1 MKCDICGTESDFD
14 AGFIKE
20 RRSFRSSRRTLC
32 PTCWSRRRHAFEG
45 WYQVGVVIGGIIGF
59 ILLWSNP
66 WSVAGRFLTALFLV
80 DLFLVLSVVPHEL
93 GHAAIGRLLGWRVFA
108 IVIGVGKRVFKFDLL
123 GIIFDFRS
131 LPICGIT
138 QLAPIDTRWFRLKRF
153 FVYLAGPMVN
163 AAIAV
168 IILWIWWD
176 SWRDFG
182 FWGLPRPARICVWAN
197 LWIMAANLWPF
208 QSKILNLPSDGNQ
221 LLKTFSTKQKDAEEL
236 QAARFVMEAMLRRDE
251 HKDFEGALGW
261 CNKGLAIFPQNLH
274 LLNVSGVL
282 CLDQQNYTRAREIF
296 LQLLP
301 RETKPNGTRYIILNN
316 IAYVDALL
324 GDPELLPEADAYS
337 KEAYGAAPWAPS
349 ITGTRGTVLIAL
361 GQLEAGIK
369 LLKESFERAWTPRSK
384 AENACHLA
392 MAHTRLGDRN
402 QANNYMK
409 LARQLDSQCRLIDRV
424 ETEFQNLK

>member
-1 MKCDICGTESDFD
+1 
-14 AGFIKE
+14 
-20 RRSFRSSRRTLC
+20 
-32 PTCWSRRRHAFEG
+32 
-45 WYQVGVVIGGIIGF
+45 
-59 ILLWSNP
+59 
-66 WSVAGRFLTALFLV
+66 
-80 DLFLVLSVVPHEL
+80 
-93 GHAAIGRLLGWRVFA
+93 
-108 IVIGVGKRVFKFDLL
+108 
-123 GIIFDFRS
+123 
-131 LPICGIT
+131 
-138 QLAPIDTRWFRLKRF
+138 
-153 FVYLAGPMVN
+153 
-163 AAIAV
+163 
-168 IILWIWWD
+168 
-176 SWRDFG
+176 
-182 FWGLPRPARICVWAN
+182 
-197 LWIMAANLWPF
+197 LWPF
-208 QSKILNLPSDGNQ
+208 QSKILNLPSDGKQ